1 MTTITE
7 GRLAFTFSPTALVL
21 KYDNC
26 SFYKDYFIKVN
37 NGIKAVDFIV
47 SDNHKAYLIEVKD
60 YTHPGTKKV
69 KPTALIDDIVKKI
82 IDTLASIIC
91 MKNHSRSTP
100 EEQKVASSLCN
111 SQAIIFI
118 FHIELPTTRGTDL
131 FGARYNPQN
140 LEIKIKSK
148 LNRIELNMIT
158 VNIKKTSTR
167 GLPWRVTRTTKP

>member
-7 GRLAFTFSPTALVL
+7 GELTFDFSPTALVL
-21 KYDNC
+21 KYDDC
-26 SFYKDYFIKVN
+26 SFYKNNFIKVN

-47 SDNHKAYLIEVKD
+47 SDDHKVYLIEVKD
-60 YTHPGTKKV
+60 YTHSDTIKV

-82 IDTLASIIC
+82 IDTMASIIC
-91 MKNHSRSTP
+91 MKNHSKSTP
-100 EEQKVASSLCN
+100 KEKKIASSLCKLN
-111 SQAIIFI
+111 DIIFI
-118 FHIELPTTRGTDL
+118 FHIELPTTKSADL

-148 LNRIELNMIT
+148 LSRIELNMIT
-158 VNIKKTSTR
+158 VNINKTSTS